1 MNKDSDTNPALR
13 PPGED
18 RRQWMRYPVRLS
30 ALCRAAEIE
39 NASPWLAQI
48 QNISH
53 EGLKIVCR
61 RSVEVGTKIL
71 ISPSDVN
78 VIPRVA
84 RVVHV
89 TSGSEGTWILGCE
102 FIRELLDEAELLSWI
117 RSQNGKHPRE
127 RAS

>member
-1 MNKDSDTNPALR
+1 MKKDSENNPTLR

-18 RRQWMRYPVRLS
+18 RRQWVRYPVRLS
-30 ALCRAAEIE
+30 ALCRAAEVE
-39 NASPWLAQI
+39 NASTWFAQI

-61 RSVEVGTKIL
+61 RPVEVGTKIL
-71 ISPSDVN
+71 ISPSDAGVL
-78 VIPRVA
+78 PRVA

-89 TSGSEGTWILGCE
+89 ASGADGSWILGCA
-102 FIRELLDEAELLSWI
+102 FTRDLLDEAELLTWI
-117 RSQNGKHPRE
+117 RSQKGKRPRD